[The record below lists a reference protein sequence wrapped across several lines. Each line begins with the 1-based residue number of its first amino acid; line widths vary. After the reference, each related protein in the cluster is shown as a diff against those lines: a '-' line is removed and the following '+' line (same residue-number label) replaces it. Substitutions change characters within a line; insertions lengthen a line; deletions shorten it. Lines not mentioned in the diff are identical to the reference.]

1 MTDVI
6 DQVAPI
12 LEPVVEPTTP
22 ATEAPEEKQVTMT
35 QAQLDAL
42 IKSRQAASLR
52 KAATAE
58 AEVARLKAIT
68 VGNSEDASTVEKLRA
83 EIALEQQRA
92 SAAEARAAA
101 QEKSVLLSRLGSGID
116 AVDPESVG
124 KLLSDRIA
132 MRDGKPV
139 VLDESGAEQV
149 NPDGSAVSPEQL
161 YSSWAASHAWAIRG
175 RTITGTGQTSS
186 AGSGNSIPPPSIPL
200 ERLFGP
206 KSDGKLIN
214 QIAIT
219 DNARFQRLRAEAK
232 RKGLI

>member
-1 MTDVI
+1 MSDMI
-6 DQVAPI
+6 DIVAPVI
-12 LEPVVEPTTP
+12 HQEPVVEPIAP
-22 ATEAPEEKQVTMT
+22 ETEAPEEKQVTMS
-35 QAQLDAL
+35 QSQLDAL

-58 AEVARLKAIT
+58 AEVARLKAIA

-92 SAAEARAAA
+92 STAEARASA
-101 QEKSVLLSRLGSGID
+101 QEKSALLSRLGAGID

-132 MRDGKPV
+132 MRDGKPI

-175 RTITGTGQTSS
+175 RTITGTGSS
-186 AGSGNSIPPPSIPL
+186 GSGNSIPPPSIPL

-219 DNARFQRLRAEAK
+219 DNARFQRLRSEAK
-232 RKGLI
+232 KRGLI